1 MMMMSRLRRG
11 FTSRFKP
18 SHAIITLASAVGV
31 VTLFSLDD
39 IKCEEEQQLK
49 EVSKESMEVMDLMKE
64 LQSTFVEKLS
74 KIRKDG
80 RSDAFQEVAWMR
92 MGPEGE
98 DWGGGTRFQTKNSKV
113 FDRASVNVSAV
124 HYENRERCP
133 VDSATAL
140 SVILHPKHPCAPS
153 MHFHISYMEPRGD
166 SKQAYWRMI
175 ADLNPS
181 RSSPSSLAVFQNAIR
196 YCSPEHLR
204 EGLYERAVEF
214 GDRYFYIPALRRHRG
229 ASHFFIGKLKESQDI
244 EHEDALKLASN
255 LAEAAIE
262 AYTRVVQ
269 DEIDSNPSLSVTDR
283 VAQLSY
289 HTMYTF
295 QVLTL
300 DRGTTHGLLAHSD
313 NDVGTLGSLP
323 MRADTNLLESWCEEL
338 KERNV
343 PQYELLKSVVNTI
356 RTHGNQTE
364 MSGVYVVNDETRS
377 QLANSVRT
385 FYKSN
390 RAAIRSQADLDLAQ
404 WETWMSELRS

>member
-1 MMMMSRLRRG
+1 MMMMMTRLRQ
-11 FTSRFKP
+11 RFKP
-18 SHAIITLASAVGV
+18 SYAIVASSLASVGV
-31 VTLFSLDD
+31 VTLFSSSSDD
-39 IKCEEEQQLK
+39 INVVSCEGKQLK
-49 EVSKESMEVMDLMKE
+49 EVTKESREVMDLMKE
-64 LQSTFVEKLS
+64 LQSTFVKKLT
-74 KIRKDG
+74 KIRSSKDD
-80 RSDAFQEVAWMR
+80 RSEAFQEVAWTR
-92 MGPEGE
+92 TGPEGE
-98 DWGGGTRFQTKNSKV
+98 NWGGGTRYQTKNSKV

-140 SVILHPKHPCAPS
+140 SVILHPKHPRAPS
-153 MHFHISYMEPRGD
+153 MHFHISYMEPRGE

-196 YCSPEHLR
+196 YCSPEHLQ
-204 EGLYERAVEF
+204 EGLYEKAVEF

-244 EHEDALKLASN
+244 DHEDALKLASN

-269 DEIDSNPSLSVTDR
+269 DEIDSNPSLTVTDR

-300 DRGTTHGLLAHSD
+300 DRGRFLYSCYTSKEDEWLHKHTHRYDTRS
-313 NDVGTLGSLP
+313 LGSL
-323 MRADTNLLESWCEEL
+323 R
-338 KERNV
+338 
-343 PQYELLKSVVNTI
+343 Q
-356 RTHGNQTE
+356 
-364 MSGVYVVNDETRS
+364 
-377 QLANSVRT
+377 
-385 FYKSN
+385 
-390 RAAIRSQADLDLAQ
+390 
-404 WETWMSELRS
+404 